1 MKFKSK
7 ISGSV
12 IDIID
17 PEIIEVYE
25 KDKEHWKKFKAM

>member
-7 ISGSV
+7 ISGSIV
-12 IDIID
+12 DTDD
-17 PEIIEVYE
+17 PEIIKVYE